1 MDILALVQNNPQLF
15 NEDACHEIKP
25 KKYIYRQGDPAE
37 WLYFLVEGAVR
48 IVRIN
53 FDGEEE
59 VLSYLIAPNIVG
71 IHNVFKAD
79 ETEKAQISII
89 SETACRYYKVSCA
102 RLKQQKNYSDLL
114 EAILIT
120 LGEQSREYRNIA
132 VHCLENRSA
141 NAVCE
146 MLLNFSEYVDG
157 RLVVNKWFKYID
169 LANYLKIN
177 ISTVSRIIRKL
188 KENGIIQIEEK
199 RILIMDEIVLR
210 NYAAGMKMED

>member
-1 MDILALVQNNPQLF
+1 M
-15 NEDACHEIKP
+15 
-25 KKYIYRQGDPAE
+25 
-37 WLYFLVEGAVR
+37 
-48 IVRIN
+48 
-53 FDGEEE
+53 
-59 VLSYLIAPNIVG
+59 
-71 IHNVFKAD
+71 
-79 ETEKAQISII
+79 
-89 SETACRYYKVSCA
+89 
-102 RLKQQKNYSDLL
+102 
-114 EAILIT
+114 
-120 LGEQSREYRNIA
+120 
-132 VHCLENRSA
+132 ENRSA

-210 NYAAGMKMED
+210 NYAAGMKMEINIKSHVTKVRTVVT